1 MMKKVLLVLMMAALC
16 LAGGCKVKV
25 QTEETPF
32 DMAQAEEL
40 ITRVEEPVLE
50 LYGKET
56 VPRIEYDALLKDM
69 NMFLQEKAANIVDT
83 FFDGKELADESIQ
96 ELKVVQENFYP
107 TILHNGFEIA
117 EAKTVK
123 TTEADGTVTERLEIR
138 EEYTGDNE
146 KMQQERFS
154 RTYIF
159 KKEEN
164 AFLFEKFEGTL
175 NYMGT
180 EYDALKNDLK

>member
-1 MMKKVLLVLMMAALC
+1 M
-16 LAGGCKVKV
+16 
-25 QTEETPF
+25 
-32 DMAQAEEL
+32 
-40 ITRVEEPVLE
+40 
-50 LYGKET
+50 
-56 VPRIEYDALLKDM
+56 
-69 NMFLQEKAANIVDT
+69 DT

-146 KMQQERFS
+146 KCSRNGLG

-159 KKEEN
+159 KKEED

-175 NYMGT
+175 NI
-180 EYDALKNDLK
+180 